1 MKNTFIELNKV
12 LSIKNNDN
20 NFTEIE
26 SNGFVHVFSSKKDE
40 IVIAIE
46 INTEKDK
53 NTPINETTNKETLF
67 AEISLDHAILI
78 HKVLSKLIER
88 KLQ

>member
-1 MKNTFIELNKV
+1 M
-12 LSIKNNDN
+12 
-20 NFTEIE
+20 
-26 SNGFVHVFSSKKDE
+26 HVFSSKKDE

-53 NTPINETTNKETLF
+53 NTPINKTTNKETLF